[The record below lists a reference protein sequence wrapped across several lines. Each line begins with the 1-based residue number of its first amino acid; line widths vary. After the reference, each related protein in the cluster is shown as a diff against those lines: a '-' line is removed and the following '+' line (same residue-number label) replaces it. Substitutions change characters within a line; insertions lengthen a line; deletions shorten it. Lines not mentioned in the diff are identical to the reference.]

1 MSKPEIADSS
11 GPLYVPPVPLKAE
24 NTQLDY
30 GFLAD
35 LTLKTVYADA
45 NCTTERAAQKLK
57 LSMPVTEDL
66 LQHLYR
72 EKFIE
77 IRGLI
82 SYGNNRYG
90 MLDRGWQRAQQ
101 LLDMNG
107 YIGPAPVSLPA
118 YTEMVLRQSAA
129 RDPVQ
134 PGAVSGAM
142 SGLVLPESTVQTLGL
157 VANSRRSLFMTG
169 PSGNGKTTI
178 ATALH
183 GAQRGEIWI
192 PYAIEVDGQVIKVF
206 DLHSHQQVALNGV
219 ERYDERWVRIKRPIV
234 IVGGE
239 MTIETMDLIYS
250 TTVRF
255 YEAPFQVKSN
265 GGTLVIDD
273 FGRQRVDPHDLLNRW
288 IVPLEGRI
296 DYLTLHTG
304 KKIEV
309 PFEQLL
315 IFATNLDPSDL
326 VDDAFLRRM
335 GYRLY
340 VNAPDKEMYTT
351 IFQQFV
357 QASGFEYEPKYLDYV
372 FRLYEADKR
381 PLRGCEPRDLIQ
393 RCADLCKYEQRPL
406 ELSNDL
412 LNLAW
417 KNYFGAAPAIS

>member
-1 MSKPEIADSS
+1 MSKPQSVSAKIETAI
-11 GPLYVPPVPLKAE
+11 PPVPMNPEA
-24 NTQLDY
+24 TQLDY

-57 LSMPVTEDL
+57 LSMPVTENL

-72 EKFIE
+72 EKFVE
-77 IRGLI
+77 IRGLVG
-82 SYGNNRYG
+82 YGNNRYG
-90 MLDRGWQRAQQ
+90 LLDRGWQRAQQ
-101 LLDMNG
+101 LLEMNG
-107 YIGPAPVSLPA
+107 YIGPAPVSLSA
-118 YTEMVLRQSAA
+118 YNDMVLRQSAA
-129 RDPVQ
+129 RDPVYSE
-134 PGAVSGAM
+134 AVRASM
-142 SGLVLPESTVQTLGL
+142 SGLVLPETTVQTLGL

-169 PSGNGKTTI
+169 PSGNGKTSVAI
-178 ATALH
+178 ALH
-183 GAQRGEIWI
+183 SAQRGEIWI
-192 PYAIEVDGQVIKVF
+192 PYAVEVDGQVIKIF
-206 DLHSHQQVALNGV
+206 DQHNHQPAPMTGSD
-219 ERYDERWVRIKRPIV
+219 RYDERWIKIKRPIV
-234 IVGGE
+234 VVGGE

-250 TTVRF
+250 STVRF
-255 YEAPFQVKSN
+255 YEAPFQMKSN

-340 VNAPDKEMYTT
+340 INAPDRQMYTK
-351 IFQQFV
+351 IFEQY
-357 QASGFEYEPKYLDYV
+357 ARSLGFEYDAKYIEYL
-372 FRLYEADKR
+372 FRLYDADKR
-381 PLRGCEPRDLIQ
+381 PLRGCEPRDLLQ
-393 RCADLCKYEQRPL
+393 RCADLCKYENLPM

-412 LNLAW
+412 LHLAW
-417 KNYFGAAPAIS
+417 QNYFGVAPAVQ